1 MAALPTLVDAVF
13 IDGLHGD
20 ADCEADVQLAL
31 RLGARHIALHDIVD
45 SDWHAASRC
54 CVSRVWARWK
64 ARLPYNE
71 CIASVATG
79 APTWGGIGVLRPPV
93 GKIPG

>member
-1 MAALPTLVDAVF
+1 MTSAPKITLIGAGSTVF
-13 IDGLHGD
+13 TRNLLGD
-20 ADCEADVQLAL
+20 ILAYPEL
-31 RLGARHIALHDIVD
+31 AQAHIALHDIVD

-64 ARLPYNE
+64 ARLPHDE

-93 GKIPG
+93 GKLPG